1 MRIKRWIGFAAAAAG
16 AALLLSACTSSGEKT
31 GETAGETVSEES
43 SGSVSSDEGADAPA
57 QETDAQTGTV
67 VQTEMNAQTGTVVQ
81 TEMNA
86 QTGATVQTE
95 TNAQTEAA
103 AQTETNAQ
111 TETAAQTE
119 TQDVSREDLWSGT
132 YVSDDETLTV
142 TQTDDSTL
150 SIAFANSGIT
160 GTAQIDGMQ
169 AVYKGDDYHDVVL
182 NLTGDVI
189 DVTVSSEED
198 YDSSQSPLIGSYVM
212 EE

>member
-43 SGSVSSDEGADAPA
+43 SGSVSSDEGADA
-57 QETDAQTGTV
+57 QTGTV
-67 VQTEMNAQTGTVVQ
+67 VQTETNAQTGT
-81 TEMNA
+81 A
-86 QTGATVQTE
+86 VQTE
-95 TNAQTEAA
+95 TNAQTGATAQTETNAQTGTVV
-103 AQTETNAQ
+103 QTETNAQ

-119 TQDVSREDLWSGT
+119 TQDASREDLWSGT

-198 YDSSQSPLIGSYVM
+198 YDSSQSPLIGSYVR

>member
-57 QETDAQTGTV
+57 QETDAQTGTA
-67 VQTEMNAQTGTVVQ
+67 VQTET
-81 TEMNA
+81 NA

-198 YDSSQSPLIGSYVM
+198 YDSSQSPLIGSYVK

>member
-67 VQTEMNAQTGTVVQ
+67 VQTET
-81 TEMNA
+81 NA

-198 YDSSQSPLIGSYVM
+198 YDSSQSPLIGSYVR